1 MNQTIVPNGGPK
13 LRLVE
18 AAEKLFAEKGFEAV
32 SVRDI
37 TKEAGANVAAVN
49 YHFGSRDGLVIAV
62 ISRYIMPVNQER
74 LVRLEQAERNGCEV
88 REIIAAFVKP
98 IVEQVGKSELSEKLY
113 CQLLG
118 RIFSEQ
124 SVALPGELEYQ
135 TRNVVESFTKV
146 LHKALPAFPADE
158 VLWRLHF
165 IVGGLIHLLTHSG
178 FLYRVAGPLTGAPS
192 MEANIERFLDFAVAS
207 LRDGFATEDG
217 GEEGEEAKP
226 KKKIPQAVF
235 NF

>member
-1 MNQTIVPNGGPK
+1 
-13 LRLVE
+13 
-18 AAEKLFAEKGFEAV
+18 
-32 SVRDI
+32 VRDI

-62 ISRYIMPVNQER
+62 ISRYLMPVNQER
-74 LVRLEQAERNGCEV
+74 LARLERAERNGGEV

-135 TRNVVESFTKV
+135 TRSVVERFTKA
-146 LHKALPAFPADE
+146 LNKALKEFSPDE

-178 FLYRVAGPLTGAPS
+178 FLYRVAGSLTGTPS
-192 MEANIERFLDFAVAS
+192 VDANIERFLDFAVAG
-207 LRDGFATEDG
+207 LRDGLPSVEG
-217 GEEGEEAKP
+217 GDEGEP
-226 KKKIPQAVF
+226 KKKTPQALF

>member
-13 LRLVE
+13 LKLVE

-74 LVRLEQAERNGCEV
+74 LVRLERAERSGGDV

-124 SVALPGELEYQ
+124 TVSLPGELEYQ
-135 TRNVVESFTKV
+135 TRSVVERFTK
-146 LHKALPAFPADE
+146 ALSKSLKEFTPDE

-178 FLYRVAGPLTGAPS
+178 FLYRVAGSLTGTPS
-192 MEANIERFLDFAVAS
+192 MDSNIERFLDFAEAG
-207 LRDGFATEDG
+207 LRDGLPT
-217 GEEGEEAKP
+217 GEEGEGGAP
-226 KKKIPQAVF
+226 KKAIPQAQF

>member
-1 MNQTIVPNGGPK
+1 MNQTIVPNSGPK

-18 AAEKLFAEKGFEAV
+18 SAEKLFAEKGFESV

-49 YHFGSRDGLVIAV
+49 YHFGSRDGLVVAV
-62 ISRYIMPVNQER
+62 ISRYLMPVNQER
-74 LVRLEQAERNGCEV
+74 LARLDRAEKNGSQV
-88 REIIAAFVKP
+88 AEILAAFVKP
-98 IVEQVGKSELSEKLY
+98 MVEQVGKSELSEKLY

-124 SVALPGELEYQ
+124 AVALPGELEYQ
-135 TRNVVESFTKV
+135 TRTVVERFTKA
-146 LHKALPAFPADE
+146 LSKALPGFTPE
-158 VLWRLHF
+158 ELVWRLHF

-178 FLYRVAGPLTGAPS
+178 FLYRVGGALVGTPS
-192 MEANIERFLDFAVAS
+192 MDTTIERFLSFAVAG
-207 LRDGFATEDG
+207 LRDGA
-217 GEEGEEAKP
+217 EEGAEGEPKKP
-226 KKKIPQAVF
+226 KTPQALF

>member
-1 MNQTIVPNGGPK
+1 MNQTIVPSGGPK
-13 LRLVE
+13 LRLIE

-62 ISRYIMPVNQER
+62 ISRYLMPVNQER
-74 LVRLEQAERNGCEV
+74 LTRLEKAEKNGSQL
-88 REIIAAFVKP
+88 REILAAYICPV
-98 IVEQVGKSELSEKLY
+98 VEQVAKSELSEKLY

-135 TRNVVESFTKV
+135 TRSVVERFTKV
-146 LHKALPAFPADE
+146 LNK
-158 VLWRLHF
+158 VLKDFSVEELVWRLHF
-165 IVGGLIHLLTHSG
+165 IVGALIHLLTHSN
-178 FLYRVAGPLTGAPS
+178 FLYRVAGPLAGSPS
-192 MEANIERFLDFAVAS
+192 METLIERFLDFAEAS
-207 LRDGFATEDG
+207 LHDGFPSEDG
-217 GEEGEEAKP
+217 EGEP
-226 KKKIPQAVF
+226 KKKTPQGLF